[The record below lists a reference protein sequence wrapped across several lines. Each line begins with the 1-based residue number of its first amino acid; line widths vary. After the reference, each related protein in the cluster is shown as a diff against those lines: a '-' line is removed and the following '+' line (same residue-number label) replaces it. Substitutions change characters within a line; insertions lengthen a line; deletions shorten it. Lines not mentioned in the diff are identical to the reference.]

1 MRFLRRHLMANET
14 VTETMAKFV
23 TTLTYDGLPVPV
35 VDKVKICIF
44 HALACT
50 FAGHHQD
57 LIAPAINY
65 LKELKLDGKA
75 TSFVDGTRGPSWEVA
90 FVNSV
95 IGQSTG
101 QEDMHADSS
110 CHCGSMMIPVAFA
123 VGQELGSKGKDVIA
137 AIVAGYDVTG
147 RIGMS
152 ILSPDFSRKF
162 RPVGMFGPYGACA
175 SASLLYKLDRDQ
187 TVNGLGLA
195 GTLSSGNMQWALEG
209 THEIVYQNG
218 FACKNGISAARLG
231 RNGVKASH
239 QVLEG
244 FMGAWAVF
252 GKQPLADKIIE
263 GLGQSF
269 EISKV
274 YCKPAPAC
282 AYAQPAAALALRMA
296 NKYDIDPNSV
306 EKIQIKTFQMG
317 KLFPGL
323 DYPGPFTDIAQSKMS
338 QQFSVAAVFVSK
350 ELLQSNYD
358 NYADPLV
365 GKLAAVAT
373 VDVDEGVAGAYPK
386 KQGCEITVTM
396 NGGKVINE
404 KMDDLEVM
412 TDERVIANFELQ
424 STRIFGKKQTAELKA
439 AIEGLEKIN
448 DVSDLVRLC
457 VKK

>member
-1 MRFLRRHLMANET
+1 MANGT
-14 VTETMAKFV
+14 VTETMAKFI
-23 TTLTYDGLPVPV
+23 TALKYDDLPQPV

-50 FAGHHQD
+50 FAGHHQE

-65 LKELKLDGKA
+65 LKDLKLDGKA
-75 TSFVDGTRGPSWEVA
+75 TSFVDGIKGPPWEVA

-110 CHCGSMMIPVAFA
+110 CHCGSMIIPVAFA
-123 VGQELGSKGKDVIA
+123 IGQEINSSGKDVIA
-137 AIVAGYDVTG
+137 SIVLGYDVTG

-152 ILSPDFSRKF
+152 ILSPDYSRKW
-162 RPVGMFGPYGACA
+162 RPSGMFGPFGACA
-175 SASLLYKLDRDQ
+175 TAASLYGMDFEQ
-187 TVNGLGLA
+187 TVNGLGMA

-218 FACKNGISAARLG
+218 FACKNGIAAARLG
-231 RNGVKASH
+231 KSGVKASR

-244 FMGAWAVF
+244 FMGAWAVY

-269 EISKV
+269 EITKV
-274 YCKPAPAC
+274 FCKPAPAC

-296 NKYDIDPNSV
+296 KQHEIDPKAV
-306 EKIQIKTFQMG
+306 AKIEIKTFQMG
-317 KLFPGL
+317 KMFPGL
-323 DYPGPFTDIAQSKMS
+323 DFAGPFTDIAQSKMS
-338 QQFSVAAVFVSK
+338 QQYSVAAVFVFK

-358 NYADPLV
+358 SYVDPV
-365 GKLAAVAT
+365 VNKLASLST
-373 VDVDEGVAGAYPK
+373 VDVDEGIAGAYPK

-396 NGGKVINE
+396 KDGKVIKE
-404 KMDDLEVM
+404 KMEDLEVM

-424 STRIFGKKQTAELKA
+424 ATRIFGKKQAAALKD
-439 AIEGLEKIN
+439 AIQDLDKL
-448 DVSDLVRLC
+448 DKVSSLVKLC
-457 VKK
+457 IK